1 MNFNKGIV
9 YMLLASFMF
18 AIMNVCIKFVKHLPV
33 SEVMLF
39 RAGIQLLLSIPVMYQ
54 QKLNIFGNNTK
65 LLFAR
70 GITGTLALFCYVY
83 TLQTMPL
90 ATAMTLYYL
99 APIMTA
105 ILAKYIYREQ
115 LLPIQW
121 LFFALSFA
129 GIIVVKGFDVRIEN
143 FQFMVGITGAV
154 ISGLSYNFVRQ
165 LGKTE
170 RPIVTVLYFPLVTF
184 PVVLV
189 ICLLGYWQIP
199 TWVELLWLILIGVT
213 TQVGQVF
220 LTLSYQHEE
229 ANKVVIF
236 SYVGIIYASGFG
248 FFIFQETYS
257 FWAVLGMC
265 MVLAG
270 VLMSA
275 MVKQKFAF
283 RRKNSL

>member
-1 MNFNKGIV
+1 MNINKGIV

-33 SEVMLF
+33 PEVMLF
-39 RAGIQLLLSIPVMYQ
+39 RAGIQLLLSLPVMYK
-54 QKLNIFGNNTK
+54 QKLNISGNNTR
-65 LLFAR
+65 LLLAR
-70 GITGTLALFCYVY
+70 GFTGTFALFCYVY

-90 ATAMTLYYL
+90 ASDMTLYYL

-105 ILAKYIYREQ
+105 ILAKYIYKEY
-115 LLPIQW
+115 LLPVQW

-129 GIIVVKGFDVRIEN
+129 GIVMVKGFDVRIDS
-143 FQFMVGITGAV
+143 FHFIVGITGAV

-184 PVVLV
+184 PVVLL
-189 ICLLGYWQIP
+189 ICFLGYWQTP
-199 TWVELLWLILIGVT
+199 TWTDLLWLALIGVT
-213 TQVGQVF
+213 TQTGQIF

-248 FFIFQETYS
+248 FFIFQETYP

-275 MVKQKFAF
+275 LVKRKFTF
-283 RRKNSL
+283 GRKNP

>member
-1 MNFNKGIV
+1 MKLNKGIM

-33 SEVMLF
+33 PEVMLF
-39 RAGIQLLLSIPVMYQ
+39 RAGIQLLLSVPIIYH
-54 QKLNIFGNNTK
+54 QKLNLWGNNTK

-70 GITGTLALFCYVY
+70 GITGTLALFCYIY
-83 TLQTMPL
+83 TLQSMQL
-90 ATAMTLYYL
+90 ASAMTLYYL

-105 ILAKYIYREQ
+105 ILAKYIYREK
-115 LLPIQW
+115 LLLVQW

-129 GIIVVKGFDVRIEN
+129 GIVMVKGFDMRISS
-143 FQFMVGITGAV
+143 FDFLIGITGAV

-170 RPIVTVLYFPLVTF
+170 RPIITVLYFPLVTF

-189 ICLLGYWQIP
+189 TCLLGYWQMP
-199 TWVELLWLILIGVT
+199 TWIDLLWLVFIGVT

-248 FFIFQETYS
+248 FIIFQETYT
-257 FWAVLGMC
+257 FGAVLGMC

-275 MVKQKFAF
+275 LVKQKFTFA
-283 RRKNSL
+283 RKNF

>member
-1 MNFNKGIV
+1 MTINKGIA
-9 YMLLASFMF
+9 YMLVASFMF

-39 RAGIQLLLSIPVMYQ
+39 RAGIQLLLSVPVLYQ
-54 QKLNIFGNNTK
+54 QKLSIFGNNTR

-70 GITGTLALFCYVY
+70 GFTGTLALFCYVY

-90 ATAMTLYYL
+90 ASAMTLYYL

-105 ILAKYIYREQ
+105 VLAKYIYKEQ

-129 GIIVVKGFDVRIEN
+129 GIVMVKGFDMRIN
-143 FQFMVGITGAV
+143 TFQFMVGITGAV

-184 PVVLV
+184 PVAFVV
-189 ICLLGYWQIP
+189 CLLGYWQIP
-199 TWVELLWLILIGVT
+199 TWTDLLWLALIGVT
-213 TQVGQVF
+213 TQLGQVF

-248 FFIFQETYS
+248 FFIFHETYP
-257 FWAVLGMC
+257 FLAVLGMC

-275 MVKQKFAF
+275 MVRRKFNF
-283 RRKNSL
+283 NRKNSV

>member
-1 MNFNKGIV
+1 
-9 YMLLASFMF
+9 MLLASFMF
-18 AIMNVCIKFVKHLPV
+18 ALMNVGIKFVKHLPV
-33 SEVMLF
+33 PEVMLF
-39 RAGIQLLLSIPVMYQ
+39 RAGIQLLLSVPILYQ
-54 QKLNIFGNNTK
+54 QKLSILGNNTK
-65 LLFAR
+65 LLLAR

-83 TLQTMPL
+83 TLQSMPL
-90 ATAMTLYYL
+90 ASAMTLYYL
-99 APIMTA
+99 APVMTA
-105 ILAKYIYREQ
+105 ILAKYIYKEQ
-115 LLPIQW
+115 LLSVQW

-129 GIIVVKGFDVRIEN
+129 GIVVVKGFDIRITM
-143 FQFMVGITGAV
+143 FQFMVGITGAI

-184 PVVLV
+184 PVVLAM
-189 ICLLGYWQIP
+189 CLAGYWQMP
-199 TWVELLWLILIGVT
+199 TWIDLIWLGLIGIT
-213 TQVGQVF
+213 TQMGQVF

-236 SYVGIIYASGFG
+236 SYVGIIYASALG

-257 FWAVLGMC
+257 FMAVLGMC

-275 MVKQKFAF
+275 VVKYKFNF
-283 RRKNSL
+283 GRKNF

>member
-33 SEVMLF
+33 PEVMLF
-39 RAGIQLLLSIPVMYQ
+39 RAGIQLLLSIPVIYK
-54 QKLNIFGNNTK
+54 QKLDISGNNTR
-65 LLFAR
+65 LLLAR
-70 GITGTLALFCYVY
+70 GLSGTLALFCYVY

-90 ATAMTLYYL
+90 ASAMTLYYL

-105 ILAKYIYREQ
+105 ILAKYIYKEH
-115 LLPIQW
+115 LLPVQW

-129 GIIVVKGFDVRIEN
+129 GIVMVKGFDMRIGG
-143 FQFMVGITGAV
+143 FQFMTGITGAV

-170 RPIVTVLYFPLVTF
+170 RPVITVLYFPLVTF
-184 PVVLV
+184 PVVLI
-189 ICLLGYWQIP
+189 ICLLGYWQMP
-199 TWVELLWLILIGVT
+199 TWTDLLWLALIGVT
-213 TQVGQVF
+213 TQMGQIF

-248 FFIFQETYS
+248 FFIFHETYP

-275 MVKQKFAF
+275 MVKRKLSFG
-283 RRKNSL
+283 RKNSV